1 VQLELGVARAKE
13 VEPVPEPPEVVKV
26 SHVLTVEVVV
36 EFEMD
41 KEDCGARNVNTKAA
55 ELAST

>member
-1 VQLELGVARAKE
+1 VARAKE

-41 KEDCGARNVNTKAA
+41 KEDCGARVSA
-55 ELAST
+55 